1 MILSMKKYQFKNII
15 TLVCFALVLGFGV
28 SSCTKDT
35 DGRPQ
40 IGPGNPK
47 SSGIKPDSAAGGT
60 VLTLKG
66 TGLGDMRSIVF
77 EKNNVPAGFQP
88 TLNTDEAII
97 FRVPED
103 ASGGDQN
110 IIFTNSAGAKLSVPF
125 KVLAFPSVASVSN
138 YNFTKDSEITI
149 DGNNLDDVISVTLT
163 GTTEQATIVSKT
175 KKQLVVKMPA
185 SAVNSATLDIV
196 NSTGLFKTTQEFV
209 NLDKALK
216 IFTEGYGEGFA
227 DGSWG
232 DAGAISSTQFKSGT
246 KSVGKNYQKGNWHLI
261 NFTNWYPSVPYS
273 ADYKYLSVWIK
284 GASEDYSLYITTDA
298 SKAGFGNYVDSNKLN
313 VKAGVWNYFKVRLA
327 DIDFW
332 SAGKTLAQVGFRIQG
347 PDKQDE
353 VFYFDDVI
361 LVK

>member
-1 MILSMKKYQFKNII
+1 MKKYQFKNII
-15 TLVCFALVLGFGV
+15 TLACFALVLGFGM
-28 SSCTKDT
+28 SSCTEDT

-40 IGPGNPK
+40 IGPGNPQ
-47 SSGIKPDSAAGGT
+47 SAGIKPDSAAGGQVI
-60 VLTLKG
+60 VLTG

-77 EKNNVPAGFQP
+77 EKDNVPAGFQP
-88 TLNTDEAII
+88 TLNTDEALI

-103 ASGGDQN
+103 AAGGLQN

-125 KVLAFPSVASVSN
+125 KVMAFPSVSEVSN
-138 YNFTKDSEITI
+138 YNFTKDTEITI
-149 DGNNLDDVISVTLT
+149 TGNNLDDVLSVTLT
-163 GTTEQATIVSKT
+163 GTTTAATIVSKT

-185 SAVNSATLDIV
+185 ADVNRATLDIV
-196 NSTGLFKTTQEFV
+196 NGTGLFKTTQEFV
-209 NLDKALK
+209 NIDKALQ

-232 DAGAISSTQFKSGT
+232 DAGAVSTAQFKSGS

-261 NFTNWYPSVPYS
+261 NFTNWWPTVPYS
-273 ADYKYLSVWIK
+273 ADYTYITMWIK

-298 SKAGFGNYVDSNKLN
+298 SAAGFGGTSESNAVN
-313 VKAGVWNYFKVRLA
+313 VKAGVWNYYKIKLS

-332 SAGKTLAQVGFRIQG
+332 APGKSIQQIGFRIKG

-353 VFYFDDVI
+353 VFYFDDVM

>member
-1 MILSMKKYQFKNII
+1 MKTSPFKNILS
-15 TLVCFALVLGFGV
+15 LVSFALILGFTI
-28 SSCTKDT
+28 SSCAEDT

-40 IGPGNPK
+40 IGPGTPK
-47 SSGIKPDSAAGGT
+47 SAGIKPDSAAGGT
-60 VLTLKG
+60 VLTLTG
-66 TGLGDMRSIVF
+66 TGLGDMRSIIF

-88 TLNTDEAII
+88 TLNTGEAII

-103 ASGGDQN
+103 AAGGLQN

-138 YNFTKDSEITI
+138 YNFTKDGEITI

-163 GTTEQATIVSKT
+163 GTTDKATIVSKT

-185 SAVNSATLDIV
+185 SNVNSATLDIV
-196 NSTGLFKTTQEFV
+196 NGTGLFKTTQEFV
-209 NLDKALK
+209 NLDKALQ

-232 DAGAISSTQFKSGT
+232 DAGAVSTTQFKTGV

-261 NFTNWYPSVPYS
+261 NFTNWWPTVPYS

-298 SKAGFGNYVDSNKLN
+298 SKAGFGNFADSNKLN
-313 VKAGVWNYFKVRLA
+313 VKAGVWNYFKVKLS

-332 SAGKTLAQVGFRIQG
+332 SAGKSLQQLGFRIQG